1 MRKPRIGI
9 PLTLDDRERW
19 RADREYHYID
29 RTYADAVS
37 RAGGLPLHLP
47 IQAHAEE
54 VVDALDGLLL
64 PGGDDFP
71 SQTPLPSHVEL
82 DLVPTEQLAFDEA
95 LLKAACERGL
105 PVLGI
110 CYGMQLM
117 VRAGGGSLD
126 AHLPSQR
133 PESINHRLPA
143 DARHPIE
150 IASGSRLAAL
160 LGGTKTEVNS
170 LHHQGVRSL
179 GPLEQAVAHGP
190 DGLIEAIE
198 PVRRA
203 AGHAPST
210 GSASKPDVTP
220 EPDSDSARSPW
231 QIGVQ
236 WHPEKMTDDASQRLF
251 AGFVSAC
258 REAAALGEERNP

>member
-29 RTYADAVS
+29 RSYADAVS

-47 IQAHAEE
+47 IQA
-54 VVDALDGLLL
+54 DAQDVAALLDGLLL

-71 SQTPLPSHVEL
+71 SQTPLPSEVEL
-82 DLVPTEQLAFDEA
+82 DLAPAEQLAFDEA
-95 LLKAACERGL
+95 VFTAARERGL

-117 VRAGGGSLD
+117 VRAGGGTLD

-143 DARHPIE
+143 DARHSVEVAP
-150 IASGSRLAAL
+150 ASRLAAL
-160 LGGTKTEVNS
+160 LGNTRIEVNS

-179 GPLEQAVAHGP
+179 GPSEHAVAHGP

-198 PVRRA
+198 PA
-203 AGHAPST
+203 N
-210 GSASKPDVTP
+210 
-220 EPDSDSARSPW
+220 DSARW

-236 WHPEKMTDDASQRLF
+236 WHPEKMMDEANERLF
-251 AGFVSAC
+251 AGFVSAS
-258 REAAALGEERNP
+258 RDAAAARDTTHQTNNVHSERKS